1 MKIENVILITV
12 LVVAGLIY
20 ILPMAAGLYIERQ
33 DRKKRGEPDPEKALY
48 DERQRLIR
56 LEAGNHA
63 LYIVYAY
70 LVVWLVLEACGVLA
84 WPDRMLPLL
93 CGGVILSLLVR
104 EGECILR
111 DARMGYNQRKNEGG
125 QIAAYFIMGACWML
139 TGALNLGNL
148 SSKVLSMVQ
157 IPMGSM
163 YLLLGGLMLYARRRR
178 RLAESRLDDQDGGS

>member
-12 LVVAGLIY
+12 LVLAGLIY

-56 LEAGNHA
+56 MEAGNHA

-70 LVVWLVLEACGVLA
+70 LAVWLVLEVAEVLL

-139 TGALNLGNL
+139 TGTLNLGNL

-157 IPMGSM
+157 IPLGSM
-163 YLLLGGLMLYARRRR
+163 YLLLSGLMLYARRRR

>member
-1 MKIENVILITV
+1 MKVENVILITV
-12 LVVAGLIY
+12 LVIAGLIY

-84 WPDRMLPLL
+84 WPDRMMPLL
-93 CGGVILSLLVR
+93 GGGLILSLLVWD
-104 EGECILR
+104 GECIFR
-111 DARMGYNQRKNEGG
+111 DARMGYNQRKNESG
-125 QIAAYFIMGACWML
+125 QITAYFTMGACWTLMG
-139 TGALNLGNL
+139 TLNLGNL
-148 SSKVLSMVQ
+148 TTKTLSMLQ
-157 IPMGSM
+157 IPMGVG
-163 YLLLGGLMLYARRRR
+163 YLILGILMLVARRRR
-178 RLAESRLDDQDGGS
+178 RLAEHRLDAQDGGS

>member
-1 MKIENVILITV
+1 MKVENVILITV
-12 LVVAGLIY
+12 LVIAGLIY

-63 LYIVYAY
+63 LYAAFAY
-70 LVVWLVLEACGVLA
+70 LVVWLLLEAADVLI
-84 WPDRMLPLL
+84 WPGRTLPLL
-93 CGGVILSLLVR
+93 CGGLLLPLLAR

-111 DARMGYNQRKNEGG
+111 DARMGYNQRKNESG
-125 QIAAYFIMGACWML
+125 QIAAYLIMGVCWML

-157 IPMGSM
+157 IPLGSM